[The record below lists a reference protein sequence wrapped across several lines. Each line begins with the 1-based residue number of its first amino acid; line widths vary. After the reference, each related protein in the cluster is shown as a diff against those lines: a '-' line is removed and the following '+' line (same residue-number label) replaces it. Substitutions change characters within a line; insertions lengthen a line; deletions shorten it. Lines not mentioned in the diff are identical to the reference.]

1 MSKSFVNRWVVPG
14 DELYTNVPVILDQE
28 ILENESSDYQSAY
41 DLYNKSTVRVA
52 DGSYARLKSVRL
64 SYNVPPQF
72 VRRIGATTAQ
82 VSIEGQN
89 LMLLY
94 SDKKLNGQD
103 PEFFSAGGVA
113 LPQPRL
119 ITTSITLGF

>member
-1 MSKSFVNRWVVPG
+1 VPG
-14 DELYTNVPVILDQE
+14 DEEITDVPVILDKQYVTDGA
-28 ILENESSDYQSAY
+28 NSDLLSAY

-52 DGSYARLKSVRL
+52 DGGYVRLKSVRL
-64 SYNVPPQF
+64 SYNLPGKWYQ
-72 VRRIGATTAQ
+72 RIGASNASLA
-82 VSIEGQN
+82 VEAQN

-103 PEFFSAGGVA
+103 PEFFSSGGVA

-119 ITTSITLGF
+119 ITTSIIVGF

>member
-1 MSKSFVNRWVVPG
+1 
-14 DELYTNVPVILDQE
+14 VILDRSIVE
-28 ILENESSDYQSAY
+28 GNDPDLLAAY

-52 DGSYARLKSVRL
+52 DGTYVRLKTVRL
-64 SYNVPPQF
+64 SYNLPSTW
-72 VRRIGATTAQ
+72 VRKIGASNAQ
-82 VSIEGQN
+82 FFVEGQN
-89 LMLLY
+89 LWLMY

-119 ITTSITLGF
+119 ITTAITIGF

>member
-1 MSKSFVNRWVVPG
+1 VGRSDKEYADSDDG
-14 DELYTNVPVILDQE
+14 S
-28 ILENESSDYQSAY
+28 ESNIARAY

-52 DGSYARLKSVRL
+52 NGDYLRLKSVRL
-64 SYNVPPQF
+64 SYNLPTKLFQK
-72 VRRIGATTAQ
+72 IGATNAQ
-82 VSIEGQN
+82 LSLEAQN

-103 PEFFSAGGVA
+103 PEFFSSGGVA

-119 ITTSITLGF
+119 ITTSIILGF